1 MAAAPLLPPRSNSAC
16 NHTVGSLRTHGVSGT
31 SLLRQRSR
39 PDENVQTC
47 LAEFLGTFYL
57 CFAGIATILSNT
69 PAVGGMSGLLG
80 IALAHG
86 IALSIA
92 VNVFGGE
99 SGAHFNPAVTSGFL
113 VTGRIKPDLAVAYVI
128 AQLAGATT
136 AAGVCRVIFPVEAV
150 AATTLGL
157 PLPAPWAS
165 TGVIL
170 LAEFVMTYL
179 LMTSIYGTAVD
190 DRGRAV
196 KIGGFGI
203 GLTVAFDILAGG
215 AVTGAS
221 MTRAIVRTGAGDD
234 HWEWHWAYW
243 WSYRRRCA
251 AALVYDTCCSSR

>member
-1 MAAAPLLPPRSNSAC
+1 MKMF
-16 NHTVGSLRTHGVSGT
+16 
-31 SLLRQRSR
+31 R
-39 PDENVQTC
+39 PC

-57 CFAGIATILSNT
+57 CFAGIAAILSNT
-69 PAVGGMSGLLG
+69 QAVGGMSGLLG

-86 IALSIA
+86 IALSVA

-136 AAGVCRVIFPVEAV
+136 AAGVCRAIFPAEAV

-221 MTRAIVRTGAGDD
+221 MNPARSFGPALEMM

-243 WSYRRRCA
+243 LAPIAGACA
-251 AALVYDTCCSSR
+251 AALVYDHVLLQPMKPSVSEPRAMRA